1 MISENRNIKH
11 QTFWSIIIELIFNMD
26 LIIRCKIFY
35 NIIRNI
41 NWIRIN
47 KEKSFLDTRFMH
59 FAKNVARNFFV
70 WISTSIDWTKKKKRE
85 NNRSRKLDG
94 SNVVTRTYLSSD
106 KFKWSDVASL
116 SRTKITT
123 SFHNSCCRLLMFFF
137 YFHRLFFCSIDSS
150 QKQVFAYE
158 YLNEIYSSLYL
169 FATFKEQK
177 KANYCTHVYIYIY
190 SNFRISN
197 MNVCVTYILK
207 S

>member
-137 YFHRLFFCSIDSS
+137 IFIDFFF
-150 QKQVFAYE
+150 VP
-158 YLNEIYSSLYL
+158 
-169 FATFKEQK
+169 
-177 KANYCTHVYIYIY
+177 
-190 SNFRISN
+190 
-197 MNVCVTYILK
+197 
-207 S
+207 

>member
-1 MISENRNIKH
+1 MEATWLH
-11 QTFWSIIIELIFNMD
+11 ELTCPPTN
-26 LIIRCKIFY
+26 
-35 NIIRNI
+35 
-41 NWIRIN
+41 
-47 KEKSFLDTRFMH
+47 
-59 FAKNVARNFFV
+59 
-70 WISTSIDWTKKKKRE
+70 
-85 NNRSRKLDG
+85 
-94 SNVVTRTYLSSD
+94 SNEVLLQ
-106 KFKWSDVASL
+106 A
-116 SRTKITT
+116 KITT

-158 YLNEIYSSLYL
+158 YLNEIYSGLYL